1 MTVDT
6 FMIMTRTLAEGPNID
21 DTLALCTEVEK
32 LRLELADLRVQESA
46 KGSTPTP
53 PAEEE
58 KSSE

>member
-21 DTLALCTEVEK
+21 DTLALCEEVEK
-32 LRLELADLRVQESA
+32 LKKELADLRLQQPA

-58 KSSE
+58 KS